1 MTGGEEMLELI
12 LGGVLFACCAYTGM
26 GIRAYYRKRKEM
38 FEQYAGY
45 LDYLQEDIGFL
56 KTPLVECTREYCK
69 GKKGEFIKILSR
81 YCSMLEEGKVS
92 REDFDELFSSPY
104 IEKRYRKELSY
115 VFYGL
120 GKVDAD
126 TQTEN
131 LRKARAAAEA
141 PLNFYKK
148 KYETTGTLA
157 FKLGV
162 VLGIAAMILAA

>member
-1 MTGGEEMLELI
+1 MLELV
-12 LGGVLFACCAYTGM
+12 LGGILFACFSYAGI
-26 GIRAYYRKRKEM
+26 GIRAYYRKRKEIY
-38 FEQYAGY
+38 EQYAGY

-56 KTPLVECTREYCK
+56 KTPLISSTREYCRD
-69 GKKGEFIKILSR
+69 KKGEFIKILGK
-81 YCSMLEEGKVS
+81 YCSMLEEGDIC
-92 REDFDELFSSPY
+92 REKFDDLFASPY
-104 IEKRYRKELSY
+104 IEKKQRARLSG

-126 TQTEN
+126 TQLEN
-131 LRKARAAAEA
+131 LRKARAAADA
-141 PLNFYKK
+141 PLSYYTK

>member
-1 MTGGEEMLELI
+1 MLELI
-12 LGGVLFACCAYTGM
+12 LGGILFACCAYTGI
-26 GIRAYYRKRKEM
+26 GIRSYYRKRKEIY
-38 FEQYAGY
+38 EQYAGY

-56 KTPLVECTREYCK
+56 KTPLVESTREYCR

-81 YCSMLEEGKVS
+81 YCAMLEEGKTG
-92 REDFDELFSSPY
+92 RAEFDELFASPY
-104 IEKRYRKELSY
+104 VEKRQRKEIAS

-131 LRKARAAAEA
+131 LRKARAAVET